1 MAIRND
7 REKKYIEGKYK
18 EKKDIA
24 GIYKEFW
31 TDYRSGNDICAGP
44 DETKYPNKFKYPN
57 TGRFGELLPAGD
69 EKNPEFKAK
78 KIEFFRLIVT

>member
-7 REKKYIEGKYK
+7 RK
-18 EKKDIA
+18 KKDIA

-31 TDYRSGNDICAGP
+31 TDYRSGDDICAGP
-44 DETKYPNKFKYPN
+44 DEKNYPNKFKYPN
-57 TGRFGELLPAGD
+57 TSRFGELLPSGD
-69 EKNPEFKAK
+69 AKNPEFKAK

>member
-44 DETKYPNKFKYPN
+44 DEKNYPNKFKYPN